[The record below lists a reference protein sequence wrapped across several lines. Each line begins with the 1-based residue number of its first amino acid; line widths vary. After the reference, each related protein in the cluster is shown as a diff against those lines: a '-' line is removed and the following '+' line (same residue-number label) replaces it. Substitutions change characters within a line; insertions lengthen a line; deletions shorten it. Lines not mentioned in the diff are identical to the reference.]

1 MARIDP
7 HVLAHL
13 EWLGFVRP
21 TGLVVSAPALVR
33 AGAILEQR
41 DTAGQQ
47 RLRACLAGDANAVRE
62 SAAVYGAKS
71 AETEPRIRDFRAFAA
86 QVLEWRF
93 TPKGYAGTPEAPIP
107 PELEVTIPEAGVTL
121 RPDYAVRELEPQNG
135 APPWQLLVQVVPAG
149 QDFDRETGGRLE
161 LSPHS
166 RIERLLRQTG
176 VPAGLLVNGE
186 ALRLI
191 SAPRRESSGWLDF
204 RIADMAQTAGRPICT
219 ALRLLLAESRL
230 LSLPRAQRLAAL
242 LADSRKFQNEVSE
255 QLAEQVLHAL
265 YELLRGFQAA
275 DDAAN
280 GELLRQVLAGD
291 PDEVYRALLTVI
303 LRLVFLLYAEERDL
317 LPQNETFLRYYSL
330 AGLHE
335 RLREDAALYPDTMD
349 QRYGAWAQLVAL
361 FRMVHDGAHAEGLR
375 LPPRHGVLFDP
386 DRYPFLEGRRAGA
399 ARDHTRIEPPL
410 VPDGTIFRAL
420 EKLRVLEGE
429 RISYRALDVEQIGSV
444 YETMMGFRLETATG
458 RSVAIKSAKKQGAPT
473 ALDLDAL
480 LAAEGSARAKMIQ
493 ERTERKLTDRV
504 KSAVRDATTLDALH
518 AALHPVIDRAA
529 TPDLVPPG
537 SMVLQPSEAR
547 RRSGSHYTP
556 RELTAPI
563 VYTTLDPILERLR
576 GADGTPPRP
585 EAILELK
592 VCDPAMG
599 SGAFLVEACRYLGD
613 ALLAAWR
620 AHGEMPPIP
629 PDENEVIYAQ
639 RIIAQRCLYG
649 VDRNPVAVD
658 LAKMSLWLA
667 TLAKDH
673 PLTFIDH
680 ALRHGDSLVGLSR
693 RQIENFHWDT
703 SKAYE
708 SSFRAQLRERVG
720 RVAILRQ
727 QIREADETVPDETRR
742 ALWEEVQR
750 ELEQVRFFGDLAVAA
765 FFDAEKLRERERKR
779 LDYVGAIERQD
790 TENLKRMLAVR
801 RHADP
806 PLAPFHWQIEFPE
819 VFDREWPGFDAFV
832 GNPPFVGGRKV
843 RGTVGDS
850 FFDWLGDAHAGSSGN
865 ADLVAHFFRR
875 AFDLLRP
882 QGTFGLIATNT
893 IAQGDT
899 RATGLRWI
907 CEHGGELFAARRRVQ
922 WPGQA
927 AVIVSVVHVIKG
939 SFVGI
944 KRLDGR
950 EVERITAFLF
960 HRGGNDDPVRLAEN
974 AGKSF
979 QGSIVLGMGF
989 TFDDTDTSGIAT
1001 AIAEMHRLIAQNP
1014 RNQEVIFPYIGGEEV
1029 NTSPTHTHQRYVID
1043 FRDRSEDECRHRW
1056 PELMAL
1062 LEEKVKPERTR
1073 RDSNGEY
1080 KLREPLPTRW
1090 WHHADKRPALY
1101 AAIGSLDRVLS
1112 CTLHTQDLSF
1122 GCLPAHS
1129 VFSHALA
1136 VFPLTTYAAFCAL
1149 QSRLHELWARFF
1161 GSSLG
1166 DALRYTPS
1174 DCFETFPFPS
1184 NWETNAALE
1193 VAGREYYEF
1202 RAALM
1207 IRNNEG
1213 LTKTYNRFHD
1223 PDETS
1228 PDIHKLRE
1236 HHAAMDRAVLDAYGW
1251 TDIPTRCE
1259 FLLDYEIDEE
1269 EWGDKKKPYRYRWPD
1284 EVREEVLARLL
1295 ELNAE
1300 RARSKVLAGE
1310 SGGKR
1315 GKRRTKKGVA
1325 APDIKDLFS

>member
-41 DTAGQQ
+41 DTEGQQ

-62 SAAVYGAKS
+62 TAAVYGAKS
-71 AETEPRIRDFRAFAA
+71 AEIEPRIRDFREFAA

-93 TPKGYAGTPEAPIP
+93 TPTGYAGTPEAPIP
-107 PELEVTIPEAGVTL
+107 PELEVTIPEASVTL

-135 APPWQLLVQVVPAG
+135 APPWQLLVQVISAG

-166 RIERLLRQTG
+166 RMERLLRQTG

-204 RIADMAQTAGRPICT
+204 RVADMVQTAGRPIST

-275 DDAAN
+275 DDATK
-280 GELLRQVLAGD
+280 GGLLGQVLAGD

-349 QRYGAWAQLVAL
+349 QRYGAWAQLIAL
-361 FRMVHDGAHAEGLR
+361 FRMVHDGAQAEDLR

-399 ARDHTRIEPPL
+399 ARDHARIEPPL

-480 LAAEGSARAKMIQ
+480 LAAEGSARAKIIQ
-493 ERTERKLTDRV
+493 ERTERKLTDRM

-518 AALHPVIDRAA
+518 AALHPVIDRDA

-537 SMVLQPSEAR
+537 AVVLQPSEAR

-563 VYTTLDPILERLR
+563 VHTTLDPILERLR

-693 RQIENFHWDT
+693 QQVESFGGDTRQTYDI
-703 SKAYE
+703 SLQKL
-708 SSFRAQLRERVG
+708 RAHVARV
-720 RVAILRQ
+720 VMLRQ
-727 QIREADETVPDETRR
+727 QIRDADETVPDERRR
-742 ALWEEVQR
+742 ALWEEVQS
-750 ELEQVRFFGDLAVAA
+750 ELEQVRLFGDLAVAA
-765 FFDAEKLRERERKR
+765 FFDAEKPRERERKR
-779 LDYVGAIERQD
+779 LEYVGAIERQE
-790 TENLKRMLAVR
+790 TENLKKMLAER

-806 PLAPFHWQIEFPE
+806 PLAPFHWEIEFPE
-819 VFDREWPGFDAFV
+819 VFDRERPGFDAFV
-832 GNPPFVGGRKV
+832 GNPPFAGKNSVVASNPVGYV
-843 RGTVGDS
+843 
-850 FFDWLGDAHAGSSGN
+850 DWLKQLHEESHGN
-865 ADLVAHFFRR
+865 SDLVAHFFRR
-875 AFDLLRP
+875 AFNLLRTE
-882 QGTFGLIATNT
+882 GALGLIATKT
-893 IAQGDT
+893 IREGET

-907 CEHGGELFAARRRVQ
+907 CGHCGEAYFVRRRLT

-927 AVIVSVVHVIKG
+927 AVIVSIVHIFKG
-939 SFVGI
+939 HYPST
-944 KRLDGR
+944 KWLDDR
-950 EVERITAFLF
+950 KVDHITAFLF
-960 HRGGNDDPVRLAEN
+960 HRGGDENPSRLTMN
-974 AGKSF
+974 VGKTF
-979 QGSIVLGMGF
+979 QGSAILGMGF
-989 TFDDTDTSGIAT
+989 TFDDTDTKGVAT
-1001 AIAEMHRLIAQNP
+1001 PKSEMQRLIDKNPQNS
-1014 RNQEVIFPYIGGEEV
+1014 EVIFPFIGYAEV
-1029 NTSPTHTHQRYVID
+1029 ANSPTHANHRYVINFAD
-1043 FRDRSEDECRHRW
+1043 LGEDECRRRW
-1056 PELMAL
+1056 PDLMTIVDR
-1062 LEEKVKPERTR
+1062 KVRPERMTQNRTIR
-1073 RDSNGEY
+1073 RE
-1080 KLREPLPTRW
+1080 RW
-1090 WHHADKRPALY
+1090 WQFGERQPGLY
-1101 AAIGSLDRVLS
+1101 SAIAQLERVLVAGS
-1112 CTLHTQDLSF
+1112 QGAAHFAFAFLPSGLVYSSNLSII
-1122 GCLPAHS
+1122 AS
-1129 VFSHALA
+1129 N
-1136 VFPLTTYAAFCAL
+1136 TYAAFAVL
-1149 QSRLHELWARFF
+1149 QSRVHEVWARFF
-1161 GSSLG
+1161 MSTLG
-1166 DALRYTPS
+1166 DSLAYTPTS
-1174 DCFETFPFPS
+1174 CFEPFPFVDQ
-1184 NWETNAALE
+1184 WEIHPICQS
-1193 VAGREYYEF
+1193 VGKSYYEF

-1207 IRNNEG
+1207 VKNNQGITEI
-1213 LTKTYNRFHD
+1213 YNRFHD
-1223 PDETS
+1223 PHESS
-1228 PDIHKLRE
+1228 PAIHKLRE
-1236 HHAAMDRAVLDAYGW
+1236 LHAAMDRAVLDAYGW

-1284 EVREEVLARLL
+1284 EVQEEVLARLL

-1300 RARSKVLAGE
+1300 RARAQVLAGE
-1310 SGGKR
+1310 TGAKR
-1315 GKRRTKKGVA
+1315 GKRGTKKRVA